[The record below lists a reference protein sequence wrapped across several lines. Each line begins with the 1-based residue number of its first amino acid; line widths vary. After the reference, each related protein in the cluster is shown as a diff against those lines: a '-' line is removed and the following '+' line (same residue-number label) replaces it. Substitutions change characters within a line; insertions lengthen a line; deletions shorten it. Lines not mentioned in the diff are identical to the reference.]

1 MTSAGI
7 FWIIAAVL
15 FAVIEAATVALVTV
29 WFAVGALAAA
39 IAAQFGASILFQV
52 GTFVVVLR
60 AILLCVTRPVFKK
73 ISVKKP
79 QRTNADRFIGEEAMV
94 IKKIDDINNDGQV
107 KIAGQVWSAVSE
119 DKSPLEE
126 GTIVKV
132 IAIRGV
138 KLVVEPINS

>member
-52 GTFVVVLR
+52 GTFVVVS

-79 QRTNADRFIGEEAMV
+79 QRTNADRFIGEEVMV

>member
-52 GTFVVVLR
+52 GTFVVVS

-107 KIAGQVWSAVSE
+107 NIAGQVWSAVSE

>member
-1 MTSAGI
+1 MVCGR
-7 FWIIAAVL
+7 
-15 FAVIEAATVALVTV
+15 
-29 WFAVGALAAA
+29 ALAAA

-52 GTFVVVLR
+52 GTFVVVS

>member
-29 WFAVGALAAA
+29 WFAVGALAVA

-52 GTFVVVLR
+52 GTFVVVS

>member
-29 WFAVGALAAA
+29 WFAIGALAAA
-39 IAAQFGASILFQV
+39 IAAQFGASILLQV
-52 GTFVVVLR
+52 GTFVVVS

-107 KIAGQVWSAVSE
+107 KISGQVWSAVSE
-119 DKSPLEE
+119 DKSQLEE
-126 GTIVKV
+126 GTIVMV
-132 IAIRGV
+132 VAIRGV
-138 KLVVEPINS
+138 KLVVKPLNP

>member
-39 IAAQFGASILFQV
+39 IAAQFGASTLFQV
-52 GTFVVVLR
+52 GTFVVVS

-94 IKKIDDINNDGQV
+94 IKKIDDINNYGQV

>member
-1 MTSAGI
+1 M
-7 FWIIAAVL
+7 L
-15 FAVIEAATVALVTV
+15 AT
-29 WFAVGALAAA
+29 
-39 IAAQFGASILFQV
+39 QCS
-52 GTFVVVLR
+52 
-60 AILLCVTRPVFKK
+60 
-73 ISVKKP
+73 KP

>member
-29 WFAVGALAAA
+29 CFAVGALAAA

-52 GTFVVVLR
+52 GTFVVVS

>member
-52 GTFVVVLR
+52 STFVVVS

-132 IAIRGV
+132 IDIRGV

>member
-39 IAAQFGASILFQV
+39 IAAQFGASILLQV
-52 GTFVVVLR
+52 GTFVVVS

-107 KIAGQVWSAVSE
+107 KISGQVWSAVSE
-119 DKSPLEE
+119 DKSQLEE
-126 GTIVKV
+126 GTIVMV
-132 IAIRGV
+132 VAIRGV
-138 KLVVEPINS
+138 KLVVKPLNP

>member
-52 GTFVVVLR
+52 GTFVVVS

-79 QRTNADRFIGEEAMV
+79 QRTNADRFIGE
-94 IKKIDDINNDGQV
+94 DDINNDGQV

>member
-52 GTFVVVLR
+52 GTFVVVS

-73 ISVKKP
+73 RSVKKP

>member
-52 GTFVVVLR
+52 GTFVVVS

-73 ISVKKP
+73 ISGKKP